1 MVGGRPT
8 LGRRPSDVTGERGV
22 ERGTDVG
29 SVPSAAVDDDVPAS
43 GQHEQVAGRDGR
55 GMLAGARR
63 RQRQTERRS
72 RRLTPRFSDEELE
85 AVSVAAALA
94 GLTATGYVAK
104 VAVDVA
110 TARVRPVPTS
120 VTDAIGE
127 LLAARY
133 QVQKFS
139 ALVNQ
144 AVTKWHSTD
153 EVPVQLLAVVG
164 LVGRVLPRLEEA
176 AAAVRVSQN
185 DAARRRVLKPRTATA
200 RQAELAV
207 RAPDRE
213 PGGAPAE
220 ARLAAP
226 T

>member
-1 MVGGRPT
+1 MEHGTNVENAPLQAVADDFDNAVPGSGRRDDPVAGHGGRKT
-8 LGRRPSDVTGERGV
+8 SAGGRRRP
-22 ERGTDVG
+22 
-29 SVPSAAVDDDVPAS
+29 
-43 GQHEQVAGRDGR
+43 
-55 GMLAGARR
+55 
-63 RQRQTERRS
+63 RQAERRS
-72 RRLTPRFSDEELE
+72 HRLTPRFSEEELE

-120 VTDAIGE
+120 VTDAIKE

-144 AVTKWHSTD
+144 AVAKWHSTD
-153 EVPVQLLAVVG
+153 DVPVQLLAVVG

-176 AAAVRVSQN
+176 ASAVRVSQK
-185 DAARRRVLKPRTATA
+185 DAARRRVLEPRKATA
-200 RQAELAV
+200 RQADVAV

-213 PGGAPAE
+213 LRGAPAE